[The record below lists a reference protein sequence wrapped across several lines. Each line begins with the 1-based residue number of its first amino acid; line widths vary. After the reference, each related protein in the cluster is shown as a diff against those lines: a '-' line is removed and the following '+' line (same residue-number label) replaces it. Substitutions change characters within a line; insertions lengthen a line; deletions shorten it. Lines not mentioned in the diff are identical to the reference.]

1 MSKYNIAIRTHA
13 MKLVK
18 KYGVC
23 ETARRMCISR
33 TTIWRWKKNG
43 IEPKKRIYKLV
54 KFEEIR
60 DRMWSFIT
68 AVKCVNVRMVQA
80 AMKEVHGVDMSRKTV
95 CKYIKKLGLSRKRV
109 SARGTSKLA
118 TPERIAEYKN
128 AYMRAVEHGRTLV
141 SFDECG
147 FSERVKAL
155 YGYSPVGKP
164 CIVHNSGSWHNHT
177 LLMAV
182 FSTGRKEYFI
192 FNGPVDKSAFQEFI
206 EYLALDETHVI
217 IADNASIHK
226 YMTLRRNRAE
236 ILYTPPYEPDS
247 NPIELC
253 FSQVK
258 GKFRELNTML
268 RPDVLALVSDSVEA
282 AATGDL
288 VISCFRHVYDDY
300 VMQP

>member
-1 MSKYNIAIRTHA
+1 MTKYDIAVRTHA
-13 MKLVK
+13 MKLVE

-33 TTIWRWKKNG
+33 TTIWRWTVN
-43 IEPKKRIYKLV
+43 IEPKKRIYTLT

-68 AVKCVNVRMVQA
+68 AVQCVNARMVQA
-80 AMKEVHGVDMSRKTV
+80 AMKEVHAVKMSKKTV
-95 CKYIKKLGLSRKRV
+95 CKYIKKLRLSRKRV
-109 SARGTSKLA
+109 STRGTSKLA

-128 AYMRAVEHGRTLV
+128 AYMRAVELGRTLV

-155 YGYSPVGKP
+155 YGYSPVGQP
-164 CIVHNSGSWHNHT
+164 CIVHNSGSWYNHS

-192 FNGPVDKSAFQEFI
+192 FKGAVDKSAFEEFI
-206 EYLALDETHVI
+206 NYLNLDETHVI

-226 YMTLRRNRAE
+226 NLDLRRNRAD

-253 FSQVK
+253 FSQAK
-258 GKFRELNTML
+258 REFRERNVML
-268 RPDVLALVSDSVEA
+268 KPDVPVLVSDSVEA
-282 AATGDL
+282 TITQDL
-288 VISCFRHVYDDY
+288 VISCFQHVYDEY
-300 VMQP
+300 VTQP